1 MRYDHGART
10 VDRLATGGSD
20 RARATRKRSTRG
32 PVPRHWLAI
41 GRARAQRPGRATRGA
56 GTLENVDDQPRS
68 VATPQ
73 PAASVVLLRDTS
85 AGPEILYL
93 RRSPDLKFMGG
104 YWVFP
109 GGRIDPGDHRP
120 GGETD
125 ELVAARRAAAR
136 EALEEAGVAVDPATL
151 HPVCQWT
158 TPATSPIR
166 FATWFFAAAA
176 DPTAIRVDGVEIHD
190 HRWWRPPEALQAH
203 RDQRIQFANPTFA
216 LSTRLAGHRT
226 VAEALA
232 AVDTWP
238 RERLL
243 GRIHPVDGGRV
254 ALYAED
260 CGYETGNLDCA
271 GPRHRIWM
279 LDGAWRY
286 ERDF

>member
-1 MRYDHGART
+1 MER
-10 VDRLATGGSD
+10 
-20 RARATRKRSTRG
+20 
-32 PVPRHWLAI
+32 
-41 GRARAQRPGRATRGA
+41 
-56 GTLENVDDQPRS
+56 QPRS

-73 PAASVVLLRDTS
+73 PAASVVLLRDGP

-109 GGRIDPGDHRP
+109 GGRIDPGDHPRN
-120 GGETD
+120 GGSD
-125 ELVAARRAAAR
+125 ELAPARQAAAR
-136 EALEEAGVAVDPATL
+136 EAHEEAGVAVDPAAL
-151 HPVCQWT
+151 HPICQWT

-176 DPTAIRVDGVEIHD
+176 APPSVRVDGVEIED
-190 HRWWRPPEALQAH
+190 HRWWRPPDALQAH
-203 RDQRIQFANPTFA
+203 REQRILFANPTFA
-216 LSTRLAGHRT
+216 LSTRLTGHAT

-238 RERLL
+238 RERFL
-243 GRIHPVDGGRV
+243 GRLHPTHGGRV

-260 CGYETGNLDCA
+260 CGYETGHLDCA

-279 LDGAWRY
+279 IDGEWRY